1 MVHKSHKLMDAI
13 FNPLLKGEHMQN
25 CFNLPIIPS
34 DSFSGSMILE
44 M

>member
-1 MVHKSHKLMDAI
+1 MVHKSHKLMDVI

-25 CFNLPIIPS
+25 CFNLAIILS